1 MRIFLIITLLIFN
14 LNAKSLFSNDLQA
27 ESAKYIG
34 ALKDLL
40 IATQKTRGLT
50 NSYLNGNIEAMLLVY
65 GHRED
70 MKEAISEME
79 AMSLASDPIIH
90 SRTSA
95 ISNALI
101 KLNRRA
107 LKKEPEVAFDEYT
120 EQIQQILML
129 AQTVSKRASKD
140 LNPLGHKLLNVMMQ
154 TILPL
159 CEYTGQ
165 FRGIGSGIAAKGVIS
180 REQKA
185 KMFVLTNKIAK
196 FSDKLTENL
205 REIVANNRADC
216 DARINEKLDEVTKK
230 TSNYIKLTKKE
241 LLKNKQ
247 IDYNPDDYFDEGT
260 DLISLYVKIFE
271 MNNKSMVNNSKGWF

>member
-50 NSYLNGNIEAMLLVY
+50 NSYLHGNIEAMLLVY
-65 GHRED
+65 GQRED

-107 LKKEPEVAFDEYT
+107 LKKEADMVFEEYT
-120 EQIQQILML
+120 EQIHQILML

-140 LNPLGHKLLNVMMQ
+140 LNPLGHKLLDVMMQ

-165 FRGIGSGIAAKGVIS
+165 FRGIGAGVAAKGVIS
-180 REQKA
+180 QEQKT
-185 KMFVLTNKIAK
+185 KMFVLANKVAK
-196 FSDKLTENL
+196 FSDRLIQDL
-205 REIVANNRADC
+205 REIVARNKADC
-216 DARINEKLDEVTKK
+216 DIRILDRLDDVTKK
-230 TSNYIKLTKKE
+230 TSNYIKLTKRE
-241 LLKNKQ
+241 LLNNQQ
-247 IDYNPDDYFDEGT
+247 INYNSDDYFDEGT